1 MRLILIP
8 TCSGIWEFLLPK
20 QKKLSSHGG
29 VLVLVRKQFL
39 SFVERMHVDVD
50 NVVVLRMK
58 KVLLGKD
65 KDVMFIAACLPPY
78 DSNSTGK

>member
-1 MRLILIP
+1 M
-8 TCSGIWEFLLPK
+8 
-20 QKKLSSHGG
+20 
-29 VLVLVRKQFL
+29 LVLVRKQFL
-39 SFVERMHVDVD
+39 PFVERMHVDVD

-58 KVLLGKD
+58 KVLLGTD